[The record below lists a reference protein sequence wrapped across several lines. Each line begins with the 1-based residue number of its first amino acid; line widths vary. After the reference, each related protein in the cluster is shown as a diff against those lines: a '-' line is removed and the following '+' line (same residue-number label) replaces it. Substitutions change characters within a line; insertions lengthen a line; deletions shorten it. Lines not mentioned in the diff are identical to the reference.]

1 MLTILFSPQIL
12 PNMYVYQLNEDEASE
27 EIENDTPACHQWIL
41 PNKAFQGLWETY
53 SSYLFHV

>member
-1 MLTILFSPQIL
+1 MLSVSPMLTILFSPHIL

-41 PNKAFQGLWETY
+41 PNKAFQGLWET
-53 SSYLFHV
+53 

>member
-53 SSYLFHV
+53 RSYLFNV